1 MFAEFKLENY
11 IPESVF
17 ILFIGI
23 LIGIFIKLVTPKTIG
38 SIILQMDP
46 DMFFKILL
54 PVIIFNAGYSLSTQ
68 NFFGNIVIIKIK
80 KKGGIILY
88 AFLGTFISAMIVGKL
103 SLNYISSLWTLRI
116 RTIRIMLS
124 ITTFIMFKI
133 RIIK

>member
-68 NFFGNIVIIKIK
+68 NFFGNIVIIK
-80 KKGGIILY
+80 
-88 AFLGTFISAMIVGKL
+88 
-103 SLNYISSLWTLRI
+103 N
-116 RTIRIMLS
+116 
-124 ITTFIMFKI
+124 
-133 RIIK
+133 